1 MDANSQRLKAT
12 KLKIQLFLKV
22 LEMLYVEVS

>member
-12 KLKIQLFLKV
+12 KLKIQLCLKV